1 VLDRDP
7 TTARSDSLKVI
18 DGYAPRGGTALYDA
32 VNEALVRLKNIE
44 GRKVAVVLTDGR
56 DENNAGTGP
65 GSVTS
70 FDQLLKT
77 LRETQATVFTIALG
91 SNVDRARLET
101 IAAES
106 AGESYFPETVE
117 ALPAEYARI
126 IEDLRRRYIAS
137 YTSTNAARNGA
148 WRAVDIRASQPG
160 VTVRSRGGYF
170 APER

>member
-1 VLDRDP
+1 M
-7 TTARSDSLKVI
+7 
-18 DGYAPRGGTALYDA
+18 
-32 VNEALVRLKNIE
+32 
-44 GRKVAVVLTDGR
+44 AVVLTDGR

-65 GSVTS
+65 GSATT

-91 SNVDRARLET
+91 SNVDRPLLEQ
-101 IAAES
+101 IASES
-106 AGESYFPETVE
+106 AGESYFPETVDT
-117 ALPAEYARI
+117 LPAEYARI
-126 IEDLRRRYIAS
+126 IEDLRRRYIVS

-170 APER
+170 APEREA